1 MRGNF
6 CFMNRNCLFFFFFSA
21 KFIDNKDGILYFNNY
36 TLTKIVKMSIKKIH
50 ICGNKEKKMDEL
62 FEKLKNLISEKL
74 EVDEAKVTMDA
85 AFRTDF
91 EADSLDTY
99 ELVYSI
105 EEELGVNI
113 PDDVANEFVT
123 VGDAYNYIKK
133 CL

>member
-1 MRGNF
+1 
-6 CFMNRNCLFFFFFSA
+6 MNRNCLFFFFFSA

-36 TLTKIVKMSIKKIH
+36 TMTKSVKMSIKKIH

>member
-1 MRGNF
+1 
-6 CFMNRNCLFFFFFSA
+6 
-21 KFIDNKDGILYFNNY
+21 
-36 TLTKIVKMSIKKIH
+36 
-50 ICGNKEKKMDEL
+50 MDEL

>member
-1 MRGNF
+1 
-6 CFMNRNCLFFFFFSA
+6 
-21 KFIDNKDGILYFNNY
+21 
-36 TLTKIVKMSIKKIH
+36 
-50 ICGNKEKKMDEL
+50 MDEL

-74 EVDEAKVTMDA
+74 EVDETKVTMDA